1 MTGFEIRPLA
11 AGEERAAFELL
22 GRTLH
27 VTVTDEL
34 WTLRAASFPA
44 ERRFGAFTG
53 GAPVGVAGS
62 FATRLAVPGGKAL
75 PTAAVDGV
83 GVRADHTRRGILTAL
98 MAAQLA
104 DCARRGDVLA
114 VLHASEATIYG
125 RFGYGMSSR
134 SQNLRVT
141 RAAFRADAPPG
152 GTVRLLGTAEAQ
164 ELVPRLY
171 TEMGLHRAGMIERPE
186 VWWSYARDRLI
197 GEHQV
202 AVHTGPHGDDGF
214 VLYRTEDLRTFDQ
227 PNLGAALTVRDL
239 HATGAAALAGLWR
252 FLARVDLVSEVRA
265 PGRPLDDPL
274 PAMLTDPRACA
285 VTGVDDQLWLRLL
298 DVPAALA
305 ARAWGPGEPVVIE
318 VTDPQLPA
326 NTGRYRI
333 TSGGAE
339 PTTAAADLRTGPE
352 TLAMLYLGD
361 RVPSALAAAGRLD
374 VVNPAALAHADSLF
388 ATRVPP
394 WCGTPF

>member
-1 MTGFEIRPLA
+1 M
-11 AGEERAAFELL
+11 
-22 GRTLH
+22 
-27 VTVTDEL
+27 
-34 WTLRAASFPA
+34 
-44 ERRFGAFTG
+44 
-53 GAPVGVAGS
+53 
-62 FATRLAVPGGKAL
+62 
-75 PTAAVDGV
+75 
-83 GVRADHTRRGILTAL
+83 RADHTRRGILTAL

-171 TEMGLHRAGMIERPE
+171 AEMGLHRAGMIERPE

-252 FLARVDLVSEVRA
+252 FLLRVDLVSEVRA

-305 ARAWGPGEPVVIE
+305 ARAWGPGAPVVIE

-374 VVNPAALAHADSLF
+374 VVNPRALPRADSLF
-388 ATRVPP
+388 ATGVPP